1 MFLPCG
7 AIEPPRVRHKTCVYA
22 LRPQISTVVCTESLN
37 AGVDP
42 MQARRAEGVDLL
54 GIVSMVTPLCFS
66 CEIISRAA
74 AASRGR
80 FERVEALQHP
90 HHLRCGP
97 HAYTSRGWDALCV
110 ESFCDGAQARFPGR
124 L

>member
-1 MFLPCG
+1 M
-7 AIEPPRVRHKTCVYA
+7 V
-22 LRPQISTVVCTESLN
+22 SVVM
-37 AGVDP
+37 P
-42 MQARRAEGVDLL
+42 L
-54 GIVSMVTPLCFS
+54 GYS

-80 FERVEALQHP
+80 FERVEALQDP

-97 HAYTSRGWDALCV
+97 LAFTARGRDTLCV

>member
-1 MFLPCG
+1 MVL
-7 AIEPPRVRHKTCVYA
+7 
-22 LRPQISTVVCTESLN
+22 VVMPICY
-37 AGVDP
+37 
-42 MQARRAEGVDLL
+42 
-54 GIVSMVTPLCFS
+54 S
-66 CEIISRAA
+66 CEIIARAA

-90 HHLRCGP
+90 HHLRCTP
-97 HAYTSRGWDALCV
+97 LAFTSRGRDALCV